1 MAKPSSVSSTASQSW
16 LVGFGRRLRA
26 ARHRA
31 GLSQEQLAAP
41 DLTKGFVSLLESA
54 RSYPSIETLLAFAQR
69 TRTSV
74 GTLLLDGEDLRRETA
89 FNLLELAWMTDPA
102 ARGADALHL
111 VTAAELVA
119 PDLPAEVRVR
129 AGLVRARIATIAG
142 RLDEAGRYA
151 DEAVALAERQ
161 QLPGALGAALAV
173 RGAIHER
180 RGEYGPAVETL
191 ERALD
196 VMRRSKTLESEEGVW
211 ALLSLAVARWRR
223 GELEASGAA
232 NRRALAIA
240 TDLQLPRLRGRA
252 LNNLGLL
259 AWNRGQLDR
268 AVELYSEAYAVFEQT
283 EDLPEMGR
291 VLNNLGLIRRTQGL
305 YDEALGVLAKAL
317 RIRERQGDLRGR
329 SATLDELARVHL
341 ALGRLDEAAEAAG
354 RAVADAQAAGDR
366 GREAIAQVTLGRV
379 RRAQRRLAEAAE
391 ILRAAVSTLI
401 SLQMAPEA
409 AAASTELGLL
419 LKETGQSAEA
429 AEFLAQAVTLG
440 AQMRAPHAA
449 DSPRDAHPVPGDA

>member
-1 MAKPSSVSSTASQSW
+1 MAKPSSASPVHQSW
-16 LVGFGRRLRA
+16 LKEFGRRLRA

-54 RSYPSIETLLAFAQR
+54 RSYPSLETLLTFAQR
-69 TRTSV
+69 MHTSV
-74 GTLLLDGEDLRRETA
+74 GALLFGAEDLRRETA
-89 FNLLELAWMTDPA
+89 FNLLHLAWNTDPA
-102 ARGADALHL
+102 SRGADALQL
-111 VTAAELVA
+111 VAAAELVA
-119 PDLPAEVRVR
+119 SDLPADLRVR
-129 AGLVRARIATIAG
+129 AGLVRARIATIVGQLDDAG
-142 RLDEAGRYA
+142 RHA
-151 DEAVALAERQ
+151 DEAVTLAEQ
-161 QLPGALGAALAV
+161 QRLPGALGAALAV

-180 RGEYGPAVETL
+180 RGEYGQAVETL

-196 VMRRSKTLESEEGVW
+196 IMRRSKTLASEEGVW

-223 GELEASGAA
+223 GELEASEAA

-268 AVELYSEAYAVFEQT
+268 AVELYSQAYAVFEQT

-291 VLNNLGLIRRTQGL
+291 VLNNLGLIRRTQGF
-305 YDEALGVLAKAL
+305 YDEALAVLAKAL

-329 SATLDELARVHL
+329 SATFDELARVHL
-341 ALGRLDEAAEAAG
+341 ALGHLDEAADAAG

-379 RRAQRRLAEAAE
+379 RRAQRRWAEATE

-440 AQMRAPHAA
+440 APATAPYGVESPLEAHLV
-449 DSPRDAHPVPGDA
+449 PRDA